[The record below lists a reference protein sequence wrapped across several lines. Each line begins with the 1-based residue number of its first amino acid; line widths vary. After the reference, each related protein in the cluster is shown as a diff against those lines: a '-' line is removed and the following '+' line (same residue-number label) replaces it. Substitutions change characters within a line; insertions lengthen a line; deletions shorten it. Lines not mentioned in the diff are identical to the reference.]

1 MVEDKNFEDEDLKD
15 IQDKDKAAHGSQD
28 KDKAA
33 HGSSDNA
40 DNYEKIC
47 YMCRR
52 RRARR
57 TDDNYARWH
66 VLCQ

>member
-15 IQDKDKAAHGSQD
+15 IQDTDKAVQGSQD

-47 YMCRR
+47 YM
-52 RRARR
+52 
-57 TDDNYARWH
+57 
-66 VLCQ
+66 

>member
-15 IQDKDKAAHGSQD
+15 IQDKDKTAHGSQD

-52 RRARR
+52 PAQSLRDRYRR
-57 TDDNYARWH
+57 
-66 VLCQ
+66 

>member
-15 IQDKDKAAHGSQD
+15 IQDTDKAVQGSQD

-40 DNYEKIC
+40 DK
-47 YMCRR
+47 
-52 RRARR
+52 RR
-57 TDDNYARWH
+57 TERSGTGTH
-66 VLCQ
+66 

>member
-52 RRARR
+52 PA
-57 TDDNYARWH
+57 ASG
-66 VLCQ
+66 